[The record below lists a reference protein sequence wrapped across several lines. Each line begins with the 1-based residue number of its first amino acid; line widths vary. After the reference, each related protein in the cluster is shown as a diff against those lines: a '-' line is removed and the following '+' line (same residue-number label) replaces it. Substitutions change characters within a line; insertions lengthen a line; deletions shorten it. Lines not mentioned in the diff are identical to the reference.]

1 MDGGILNKK
10 GKFFIISVGLLV
22 ISIIYTLLV
31 KFVDVKSIGPWDS
44 SVGFSTLNKAV
55 YQMIG
60 VNMVWYDITKFLGYA
75 SMLIAGVYALLGL
88 KDLIETKSIK
98 KVNRKI
104 IILGVFYVA
113 VLLTYVFFEK
123 VIINY
128 RPTLIEGELEASFP
142 SSHTLL
148 SLCICGSSIIL
159 TKYFIK
165 NVDLRKKINFL
176 TYVLMFSI
184 LFGRII
190 SGVHWASDIIGGV
203 IISLFLLS
211 SFYTALLVDD
221 SMAKKKR

>member
-1 MDGGILNKK
+1 MNKK
-10 GKFFIISVGLLV
+10 GKFFITSVGLLV
-22 ISIIYTLLV
+22 LSIIYTLLV
-31 KFVDVKSIGPWDS
+31 KFVDVKDIGPWNS

-55 YQMIG
+55 YQTIG
-60 VNMVWYDITKFLGYA
+60 VNMVWYDITKFLGYV
-75 SMLIAGVYALLGL
+75 SIIIAFVYALLGF
-88 KDLIETKSIK
+88 KDLIENKSIK

-128 RPTLIEGELEASFP
+128 RPTLIDGELEASFP

-148 SLCICGSSIIL
+148 SLCICGSSVIL

-165 NVDLRKKINFL
+165 NVDVRKKINFL

-203 IISLFLLS
+203 IISGFLLS

-221 SMAKKKR
+221 SMTKKGKR